1 MSSHRQIQNVAGAL
15 PTVEML
21 NGKSEVFPRW
31 CCRLDDVLSMQGTM
45 DIVNGTIVRPPK
57 TEPKADLGTPP
68 LNDYKKGYNPK
79 DNQADWDSLSELACA
94 TIRLTLS
101 VPLAQRY
108 RTTKPASRLCST
120 IIKAYE
126 KNTRA
131 RRIQLQDAFWSVKH
145 DPTQP
150 IALWIGQIR
159 VAADTLLTAKQL
171 PTDQQITDRL
181 IGGLHKSWSSVKDS
195 IVFATDELSLD
206 DAIGALE
213 AHEININN
221 AEDQSGDIISAAVAS
236 SKRFGCSNC
245 GKIGH
250 RSSECRKP
258 KTSTYQK
265 TKAGAAVA
273 VKLGDFD
280 SDSYDEDDNNNEI
293 DVIYE

>member
-1 MSSHRQIQNVAGAL
+1 
-15 PTVEML
+15 
-21 NGKSEVFPRW
+21 
-31 CCRLDDVLSMQGTM
+31 M
-45 DIVNGTIVRPPK
+45 DIVNGTLVRPPK
-57 TEPKADLGTPP
+57 TEIKVDQGALAS
-68 LNDYKKGYNPK
+68 NDFKKGYNPK

-108 RTTKPASRLCST
+108 RNTKPASRLYST
-120 IIKAYE
+120 IVKAYE

-131 RRIQLQDAFWSVKH
+131 RRIQLQDAFWSIKH
-145 DPTQP
+145 DPNQL

-181 IGGLHKSWSSVKDS
+181 IGGLHKSWASVKDS
-195 IVFATDELSLD
+195 VVFATDELSLD

-213 AHEININN
+213 AHEINLNN
-221 AEDQSGDIISAAVAS
+221 ADDHSGDVISAAAAS
-236 SKRFGCSNC
+236 NKRFGCSNC
-245 GKIGH
+245 GKVGH
-250 RSSECRKP
+250 RSSDCRKP
-258 KTSTYQK
+258 KTNSYQK

-280 SDSYDEDDNNNEI
+280 SDSYDEEDNNNEI

>member
-31 CCRLDDVLSMQGTM
+31 RCRLDDVLSMQGTM

-150 IALWIGQIR
+150 IALWI
-159 VAADTLLTAKQL
+159 
-171 PTDQQITDRL
+171 
-181 IGGLHKSWSSVKDS
+181 DS

-221 AEDQSGDIISAAVAS
+221 TEDQSGDIISAAVAS